1 MPPSPGNASSISER
15 ARTSASADD
24 QIEFNEKQIDNP
36 DLATLLDERG
46 ELNEARL
53 AAIRAFEEKD
63 RQAKA
68 RISEYEL
75 AVGEVARVG
84 RWKVK
89 KQRRAGGDR
98 EFTVAPSEPLQ
109 IRLHDD

>member
-1 MPPSPGNASSISER
+1 MPPTGNGQSISER
-15 ARTSASADD
+15 ARTTTSADD
-24 QIEFNEKQIDNP
+24 QMEINEKQIDNA
-36 DLATLLDERG
+36 DLAALLDERG
-46 ELNEARL
+46 SLNEARL
-53 AAIRAFEEKD
+53 AAIREFDEKD
-63 RQAKA
+63 RQCKA

-84 RWKVK
+84 RWKIK

-109 IRLHDD
+109 IKLAD

>member
-1 MPPSPGNASSISER
+1 MPSPPGNGSSIRDR
-15 ARTSASADD
+15 ARTAARPDD
-24 QIEFNEKQIDNP
+24 QIEMNEKQLDNA
-36 DLATLLDERG
+36 DLAALLEERYR
-46 ELNEARL
+46 LNERRL
-53 AAIRAFEEKD
+53 KAIRDFEEKD

-75 AVGEVARVG
+75 AVGEVARCG
-84 RWKVK
+84 RFKIK

-109 IRLHDD
+109 IKLLDD

>member
-1 MPPSPGNASSISER
+1 MPPTGNGQSISER
-15 ARTSASADD
+15 ARTSASPDD

-36 DLATLLDERG
+36 DLASLLEERY

-53 AAIRAFEEKD
+53 AAIREFEEKD

-68 RISEYEL
+68 RLSEFEL
-75 AVGEVARVG
+75 AVGEVARCG
-84 RWKVK
+84 RFKVK

-98 EFTVAPSEPLQ
+98 EFTVAPSETLQ
-109 IRLHDD
+109 IKLDD

>member
-1 MPPSPGNASSISER
+1 MTAGNGGSSISDR

-24 QIEFNEKQIDNP
+24 QIEFHEKQLDND
-36 DLATLLDERG
+36 DLAALLEERYS
-46 ELNEARL
+46 LNEARL
-53 AAIRAFEEKD
+53 AAVRAFEEKD

-75 AVGEVARVG
+75 AVGEVARCG
-84 RWKVK
+84 RFKIK

-98 EFTVAPSEPLQ
+98 EFTVAPSEPLR
-109 IRLHDD
+109 IFLDD

>member
-1 MPPSPGNASSISER
+1 MTAGNGSSISDR

-36 DLATLLDERG
+36 GLAALLEERLT
-46 ELNEARL
+46 LNEARL
-53 AAIRAFEEKD
+53 KAIREFEEKD

-68 RISEYEL
+68 RISEFEL
-75 AVGEVARVG
+75 AVGEVARCG
-84 RWKVK
+84 RFKIV

-98 EFTVAPSEPLQ
+98 EFTVAPSEPLR
-109 IRLHDD
+109 ISLDD

>member
-1 MPPSPGNASSISER
+1 MTAGNGSSISDR

-24 QIEFNEKQIDNP
+24 QIEFNEKQIDNA
-36 DLATLLDERG
+36 DLAALLDERG
-46 ELNEARL
+46 VLNEARL
-53 AAIRAFEEKD
+53 KAIRDFEEKD

-84 RWKVK
+84 RWKIK

-98 EFTVAPSEPLQ
+98 EFTVAPSEPLR
-109 IRLHDD
+109 ISLDD

>member
-1 MPPSPGNASSISER
+1 MPPTGDGSSIRDR
-15 ARTSASADD
+15 ARTSASPDD
-24 QIEFNEKQIDNP
+24 QIEFNEKNIDNA
-36 DLATLLDERG
+36 DLAALLEERHT
-46 ELNEARL
+46 LNEERL
-53 AAIRAFEEKD
+53 AAVRAFEEKD

-84 RWKVK
+84 RFKIK
-89 KQRRAGGDR
+89 KTRRAGGDR

-109 IRLHDD
+109 IKLDD